1 MLIKIINISEKENM
15 NGEWTFASF
24 KHNFKMIVDI
34 ENIKNEILIITIL
47 GPNQKTKETK
57 NIKLI

>member
-1 MLIKIINISEKENM
+1 
-15 NGEWTFASF
+15 
-24 KHNFKMIVDI
+24 MIVDI
-34 ENIKNEILIITIL
+34 ENIKSEILIITIL